1 MTDGA
6 DLAFVR
12 AVDWIHRE
20 IGSMRDLPKP
30 VIQVIWAT
38 VYRSMETGLEAEA
51 KGGPRA
57 LAKDLLVERGDLTY
71 RFQSSGNRLEFLRK
85 MIPTIRRDQSER
97 GKLGG
102 YQLLIDLLKWD
113 ILDAADMSLWQ
124 RFRAR
129 RSAKADPMYQQ
140 PVPSAIL

>member
-1 MTDGA
+1 MTDGT

-20 IGSMRDLPKP
+20 LGSVHDLPKP
-30 VIQVIWAT
+30 VIQVIWIT

-51 KGGPRA
+51 KGGQWG
-57 LAKDLLVERGDLTY
+57 LAKDALQRGDLTY
-71 RFQSSGNRLEFLRK
+71 LLESSVRRLEFLRK
-85 MIPTIRRDQSER
+85 MVPAIRRNQSER
-97 GKLGG
+97 GKLADS
-102 YQLLIDLLKWD
+102 QLLIDLLKWD
-113 ILDAADMSLWQ
+113 ILDAPNMTLWQ

-129 RSAKADPMYQQ
+129 RSANADPMYQQ

>member
-1 MTDGA
+1 MTDQT

-12 AVDWIHRE
+12 AVDWIRRE
-20 IGSMRDLPKP
+20 LGSVNDLSKP
-30 VIQVIWAT
+30 VIQVIWVT
-38 VYRSMETGLEAEA
+38 VYRSMETGLEAES
-51 KGGPRA
+51 KGGKWG
-57 LAKDLLVERGDLTY
+57 LVKDTLRQGDLMY
-71 RFQSSGNRLEFLRK
+71 HFESSLNRLEVLRK
-85 MIPTIRRDQSER
+85 MIPAIRQNQSEW
-97 GKLGG
+97 GKLGDG
-102 YQLLIDLLKWD
+102 QLLIDLLKWD

>member
-1 MTDGA
+1 MTDGT

-12 AVDWIHRE
+12 AVDWIRRE
-20 IGSMRDLPKP
+20 LGSVHDLSQP
-30 VIQVIWAT
+30 VIQVIWVT

-51 KGGPRA
+51 NDGSLG
-57 LAKDLLVERGDLTY
+57 LVKDTLQRGDLMM
-71 RFQSSGNRLEFLRK
+71 RLESSVNRLEFIRK
-85 MIPTIRRDQSER
+85 MIPAIRRNQSER
-97 GKLGG
+97 GK
-102 YQLLIDLLKWD
+102 QADSELLIDLLKWD
-113 ILDAADMSLWQ
+113 MLAAADMSLWQ